1 MHPKTLTLLVL
12 SALLP
17 VACSPLSQEE
27 RNQLAECQQ
36 NAATYWGG
44 GMLDQC
50 LGMAEKGLEIDA
62 EDYKLSTLKGM
73 VWLRQA
79 SDDRYTEEQQQR
91 LLQKAQEQLAT
102 VYDWR
107 SPTRHEGFLLLGYGM
122 VLQARGIRR
131 MQDAIRDRDAA
142 RSLGERAAGHAER
155 LEQAAAAETQG
166 RELLAEA
173 RGVFEVLIERGDL
186 TMLAHYHLMQVAAGL
201 EQPDLVLSH
210 GDEYLGAVR
219 RFQEVNQSRI
229 EASPTATF
237 ERELRKEQ
245 DRIRS
250 QELDVRVFLAKT
262 LYDRAKALPQDKQAE
277 AYQAAVV
284 HLDAV
289 LAANPSRTT
298 DYFNRGRCLR
308 ELGRNDQARD
318 DFRRFVATS
327 NLPASNPRMVEAVQ
341 FLGQ

>member
-1 MHPKTLTLLVL
+1 MDLKSLRIVLL

-17 VACSPLSQEE
+17 IACSPLSQEE
-27 RNQLAECQQ
+27 KNQLTLCQQ

-50 LGMAEKGLEIDA
+50 LGMAEKGLEIDP

-79 SDDRYTEEQQQR
+79 SDDRYTDEQQQR
-91 LLQKAQEQLAT
+91 LLQKAEEQLET

-142 RSLGERAAGHAER
+142 RSLGERAKGHAER
-155 LEQAAAAETQG
+155 LEQAAEAETEG
-166 RELLAEA
+166 RELLAQA
-173 RGVFEVLIERGDL
+173 RSVFDVLIERGDL

-210 GDEYLGAVR
+210 GDKYLEAVR

-262 LYDRAKALPQDKQAE
+262 LYDQKN
-277 AYQAAVV
+277 YGAAIV

-289 LAANPSRTT
+289 LAANPARTT

-308 ELGRNDQARD
+308 EMGRADQARE

>member
-1 MHPKTLTLLVL
+1 MHPKTLRIVLL

-17 VACSPLSQEE
+17 IACTSLSQEE
-27 RNQLAECQQ
+27 KNQLVLCQQ

-50 LGMAEKGLEIDA
+50 LGMAEKGLAIDP

-79 SDDRYTEEQQQR
+79 TDDRFTEEQKLR
-91 LLQKAQEQLAT
+91 LLQKAEEQLST
-102 VYDWR
+102 VYGWR

-122 VLQARGIRR
+122 VLQARGIGRV
-131 MQDAIRDRDAA
+131 QDAIRDREAA

-155 LEQAAAAETQG
+155 LEQAEEADAEG
-166 RELLAEA
+166 REILGRA
-173 RGVFEVLIERGDL
+173 RTVFEVLIERGDL

-201 EQPDLVLSH
+201 DQADLVLSH
-210 GDEYLGAVR
+210 GNQYLEAVR

-229 EASPTATF
+229 EASSTATF

-262 LYDRAKALPQDKQAE
+262 LYDQKNYA
-277 AYQAAVV
+277 AAVV

-308 ELGRNDQARD
+308 ELGRADQARE

-327 NLPASNPRMVEAVQ
+327 NLPASNPRMIEAVQ

>member
-1 MHPKTLTLLVL
+1 MHQKTLQLVLL

-27 RNQLAECQQ
+27 KNQLAECQQ

-50 LGMAEKGLEIDA
+50 LGMAEKGLEIDP

-79 SDDRYTEEQQQR
+79 SDDRYTDEQEGR
-91 LLQKAQEQLAT
+91 LLQKAEEQLAT
-102 VYDWR
+102 VYEWR
-107 SPTRHEGFLLLGYGM
+107 SPSRHEGFLLLGYGM
-122 VLQARGIRR
+122 ALQARGIRR

-142 RSLGERAAGHAER
+142 RSLGERAKGHAER
-155 LEQAAAAETQG
+155 LERAEEAEAEG
-166 RELLAEA
+166 RETLGRA
-173 RGVFEVLIERGDL
+173 RSVFDVLIERGDL
-186 TMLAHYHLMQVAAGL
+186 MMLAHYHLMQVAAGL
-201 EQPDLVLSH
+201 DQPDLVLTH
-210 GDEYLGAVR
+210 GNQYLDAVR

-229 EASPTATF
+229 EASSTATF

-262 LYDRAKALPQDKQAE
+262 LYDQKNYA
-277 AYQAAVV
+277 AAVV

-308 ELGRNDQARD
+308 ELGQSDRARE

>member
-1 MHPKTLTLLVL
+1 MQLTKLRILLL

-17 VACSPLSQEE
+17 VGCTPLSQEE
-27 RNQLAECQQ
+27 KNELALCQQ

-50 LGMAEKGLEIDA
+50 LGMAEKGLEIDP
-62 EDYKLSTLKGM
+62 EDYKLSTLRGM
-73 VWLRQA
+73 VFLRQA
-79 SDDRYTEEQQQR
+79 ADDRFTDAQKVR
-91 LLQKAQEQLAT
+91 LLQRAAEQLER

-122 VLQARGIRR
+122 VLQAQGLRRVQDSIRE
-131 MQDAIRDRDAA
+131 RDTAQ
-142 RSLGERAAGHAER
+142 SLGGRGTGHAER
-155 LEQAAAAETQG
+155 LAEAAEAGAEG
-166 RELLAEA
+166 RELLTKA
-173 RGVFEVLIERGDL
+173 RSVFEVLIERGDL
-186 TMLAHYHLMQVAAGL
+186 TMLAHYHLMQVAAAL
-201 EQPDLVLSH
+201 QQPDQALGH
-210 GDEYLGAVR
+210 GDKYLEAVR

-250 QELDVRVFLAKT
+250 QELDVRVLLAET
-262 LYDRAKALPQDKQAE
+262 LYDRKDYA
-277 AYQAAVV
+277 AAVV

-308 ELGRNDQARD
+308 QMGRTDQARE

-327 NLPASNPRMVEAVQ
+327 NLPASNPRMIEAVQ

>member
-1 MHPKTLTLLVL
+1 MDPKTLRIALLT
-12 SALLP
+12 ALLP
-17 VACSPLSQEE
+17 VACTSLSPEE
-27 RNQLAECQQ
+27 RNQLALCQQ

-50 LGMAEKGLEIDA
+50 LGMAEKGLEIDP
-62 EDYKLSTLKGM
+62 EDYKLSTMKGM

-79 SDDRYTEEQQQR
+79 SDDRFSDEQQVR
-91 LLQKAQEQLAT
+91 LLQKAQEQLAS
-102 VYDWR
+102 VYGWR
-107 SPTRHEGFLLLGYGM
+107 SPSRHEGFLLLGYGM

-131 MQDAIRDRDAA
+131 MQDSIRDRDAA
-142 RSLGERAAGHAER
+142 KSLGTRASGYENR
-155 LEQAAAAETQG
+155 MEAAAEAESEG

-173 RGVFEVLIERGDL
+173 RTVFEVLLERGDL

-201 EQPDLVLSH
+201 EQPDLVLSN
-210 GDEYLGAVR
+210 GNSYLEGVR
-219 RFQEVNQSRI
+219 KFQEVNQSRI

-262 LYDRAKALPQDKQAE
+262 LYDQENYA
-277 AYQAAVV
+277 AAVV

-298 DYFNRGRCLR
+298 DYFNRGRCFR
-308 ELGRNDQARD
+308 ELGRADDARE

>member
-1 MHPKTLTLLVL
+1 MHPTTLRIVLL
-12 SALLP
+12 SAFLP
-17 VACSPLSQEE
+17 IACTSLSQEE
-27 RNQLAECQQ
+27 KNQLVLCQQ

-50 LGMAEKGLEIDA
+50 LGMAEKGLAIDP

-79 SDDRYTEEQQQR
+79 TDDRFTEEQKLR
-91 LLQKAQEQLAT
+91 LLQKAEEQLST
-102 VYDWR
+102 VYGWR
-107 SPTRHEGFLLLGYGM
+107 SATRHEGFLLLGYGM
-122 VLQARGIRR
+122 ALQARGIRR
-131 MQDAIRDRDAA
+131 MQDAIRGRDAA
-142 RSLGERAAGHAER
+142 RSLGERAKGHAER
-155 LEQAAAAETQG
+155 LEQATEAEAEG
-166 RELLAEA
+166 REILARA
-173 RGVFEVLIERGDL
+173 RSVFDVLIERGDL
-186 TMLAHYHLMQVAAGL
+186 MMLAHYHLMQVAAGL
-201 EQPDLVLSH
+201 DQADLVLSH
-210 GDEYLGAVR
+210 GNQYLEAVR

-229 EASPTATF
+229 EASSTATF

-262 LYDRAKALPQDKQAE
+262 LYDRAKTLTDPDKRSDFE
-277 AYQAAVV
+277 KAVV

-308 ELGRNDQARD
+308 ELGRTDQARE

-327 NLPASNPRMVEAVQ
+327 NLPASNPRMIEAVQ